1 MLYFFTTVAQVIF
14 LQNIKNV
21 AQVGDLKTVADGYAR
36 NFLLPRKL
44 AVLATPSAMKTV
56 ESLKQKRLMAIDK
69 DKETVAQMAEK
80 FKTFVLEIGRIAS
93 EEGTLYDGLGASEIS
108 SYLKKQGFNIEPE
121 AIPMK
126 ESIKKLGAHEAE
138 IDLGYDT
145 KATLKID
152 VKKQA
157 E

>member
-1 MLYFFTTVAQVIF
+1 M
-14 LQNIKNV
+14 
-21 AQVGDLKTVADGYAR
+21 KTVADGYAR

-56 ESLKQKRLMAIDK
+56 ESLKQKRLMAIEK

-80 FKTFVLEIGRIAS
+80 LKTFLLEIERTAS
-93 EEGTLYDGLGASEIS
+93 EEGTLYDGLNASEIS

-121 AIPMK
+121 AI
-126 ESIKKLGAHEAE
+126 EIEEAIKKLGAYEFE

-145 KATLKID
+145 KATLKVD
-152 VKKQA
+152 VKKLA